1 MRKFVGLAFI
11 AVVGLLMPRPV
22 AAGPLVNNAELDFDG
37 SVRITFEGLI
47 DWIPPVGGGFGQA
60 TIQPTSTLS
69 FAALSGTLVFEQ
81 DLSAAA
87 FPTGPAGTF
96 APLPFFETLVAQPT
110 TSFTLTGINAC
121 TINCA
126 AGPTSPF
133 NFIEIPDGL
142 GGFNTTVIISMFGI
156 ATDAVLNPGQ
166 LFTWSG
172 TWSADF
178 PHQTAVQIIAQL
190 TGPGAFIDAPY
201 SAAKVTFSQ
210 QQTTIPEPATLLTF
224 GVGIALAATA
234 IRRRRPTNVKA

>member
-1 MRKFVGLAFI
+1 MRKFVGLAFV

-22 AAGPLVNNAELDFDG
+22 AAGPLVNGAELDFDG

-47 DWIPPVGGGFGQA
+47 DWIPPVGGGNGTA
-60 TIQPTSTLS
+60 LIQPTSTLS
-69 FAALSGTLVFEQ
+69 FAALSGTLVTEQ
-81 DLSAAA
+81 DLSAAL

-96 APLPFFETLVAQPT
+96 APLSNFETLAAQPT
-110 TSFTLTGINAC
+110 TNFTLTGINAC

-126 AGPTSPF
+126 AGASSPF
-133 NFIEIPDGL
+133 NFIEIPDGT

-166 LFTWSG
+166 IFTWSG

-178 PHQTAVQIIAQL
+178 PHQSAAQILAQL

-201 SAAKVTFSQ
+201 SAAKMTFTQ
-210 QQTTIPEPATLLTF
+210 QQSVPEPATLLTF

-234 IRRRRPTNVKA
+234 IRRRRPANAKA

>member
-22 AAGPLVNNAELDFDG
+22 AAGPLVNGAELDFDG

-47 DWIPPVGGGFGQA
+47 DWIPPVGGGSGTA

-69 FAALSGTLVFEQ
+69 FAGLAGTIVTEQ

-96 APLPFFETLVAQPT
+96 APLPFFETLAAQPT
-110 TSFTLTGINAC
+110 TNFTLTGINAC
-121 TINCA
+121 TINCV
-126 AGPTSPF
+126 AGASSPF
-133 NFIEIPDGL
+133 NFIEIPNGL
-142 GGFNTTVIISMFGI
+142 GGVNTTVIISMFGI

-166 LFTWSG
+166 LFTWAG

-178 PHQTAVQIIAQL
+178 PNQTAAQIIAAL
-190 TGPGAFIDAPY
+190 TGPGTFIDAPY
-201 SAAKVTFSQ
+201 SAAKVTFTQ
-210 QQTTIPEPATLLTF
+210 AVPEPATLLTF

-234 IRRRRPTNVKA
+234 IRRRRPANTKA